1 MTPPVVYRVF
11 YLYNLSLET
20 VDDCEMFWLTMTT
33 PVKESLSPCNTA
45 AAARQRAEVGAGMDK
60 DVLMLGATSF
70 ILHPNLAL
78 NM

>member
-1 MTPPVVYRVF
+1 
-11 YLYNLSLET
+11 
-20 VDDCEMFWLTMTT
+20 MFWLTMTT